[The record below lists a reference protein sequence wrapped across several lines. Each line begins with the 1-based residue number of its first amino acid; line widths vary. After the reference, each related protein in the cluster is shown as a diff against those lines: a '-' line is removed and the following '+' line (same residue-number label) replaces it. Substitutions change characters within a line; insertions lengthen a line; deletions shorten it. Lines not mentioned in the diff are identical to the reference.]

1 MQKYRCFFNQIHFLM
16 FKMPFFF
23 IHFYISTHIF
33 TSLPSLREKQK
44 SLTGQRKRPS
54 KKTVLAATSPP
65 PPRVFSTPSV
75 LFPDKDYNFA
85 PLHHQV
91 GGDAR
96 LDRYHPPEKTEIGYR
111 ESKLAQPSPLLPRN
125 ARLPVRRDKCH
136 PS

>member
-54 KKTVLAATSPP
+54 PKNSSC
-65 PPRVFSTPSV
+65 R
-75 LFPDKDYNFA
+75 N
-85 PLHHQV
+85 
-91 GGDAR
+91 
-96 LDRYHPPEKTEIGYR
+96 
-111 ESKLAQPSPLLPRN
+111 QPSAAPRFFHPRRPFFPTKIITLHLCTIRPAA
-125 ARLPVRRDKCH
+125 ARASTDTTQPKN
-136 PS
+136 